1 MLYQLLLFQ
10 MVDRLVERM
19 YHLVVSSLIL
29 TLINLHNSLDI
40 LDNLDR

>member
-1 MLYQLLLFQ
+1 MLYQLLLSQ

-19 YHLVVSSLIL
+19 YHPVVSSLIL